1 VQGGSTLLKEEIVG
15 FAIPGKMNGMSL
27 LLQVMTEVET
37 PGGVPESLTADNK
50 KDLHGITCL
59 KAYVPLNN
67 EISGKFCVFFLIVRF
82 PSLRLVQGDNP
93 CQNIDNTTCPH

>member
-1 VQGGSTLLKEEIVG
+1 MDPVQGGSTLLKEEIVG
-15 FAIPGKMNGMSL
+15 FAITGKMNSMSL

-37 PGGVPESLTADNK
+37 PGGVSESLTADNK

-67 EISGKFCVFFLIVRF
+67 EISGNFCVFFLMVRLRC
-82 PSLRLVQGDNP
+82 LRLLQG
-93 CQNIDNTTCPH
+93 